1 MIFGKIVAGLLG
13 LLLFGLWGVLPGL
26 LIGHWF
32 DRGLQH
38 SLGFASPEHLA
49 RVRESFFK
57 TSFLLLGLVA
67 KVDGRVSEAEVAHT
81 EDIIR
86 QLGLG
91 EEQRQAAIRL
101 FKQGA
106 AKDFQPRPVVSG
118 FNELCRGQKQLQQT
132 LLVFLVSLALADGQL
147 DVAEQQ
153 ALEMVAGYMG
163 FSASDFARLVRMI
176 EAQRHFHG
184 SAADA
189 IPEKDQLKD
198 AYLALGVDP
207 DAGDREVKKA
217 YRRLM
222 SQNHPDKLI
231 ARGVP
236 EEMVKMAT
244 EQSQEILAAYE
255 LIKKSR
261 GSR

>member
-13 LLLFGLWGVLPGL
+13 LLLFGLQGAIIGL
-26 LIGHWF
+26 LLGHWF
-32 DRGLQH
+32 DRGLRH
-38 SLGFASPEHLA
+38 SLGFASPEHLN
-49 RVRESFFK
+49 RVRESFFE
-57 TSFLLLGLVA
+57 TSFQLLGFVA
-67 KVDGRVSEAEVAHT
+67 KADGRVSEAEVVHT
-81 EDIIR
+81 EEIMR
-86 QLGLG
+86 QLGLD
-91 EEQRQAAIRL
+91 EKHRQAAIKL

-106 AKDFQPRPVVSG
+106 AQDFQPQPVVSG

-132 LLVFLVSLALADGQL
+132 LLVFLTSLALADGHL
-147 DVAEQQ
+147 DRAEQQ
-153 ALEMVAGYMG
+153 VLEMLASYMG
-163 FSASDFARLVRMI
+163 YSAADFARLVRMI

-184 SAADA
+184 SAADS
-189 IPEKDQLKD
+189 IPEKDQLND
-198 AYLALGVDP
+198 AYLALGVEP
-207 DAGDREVKKA
+207 EASDREVKKA
-217 YRRLM
+217 FRRLM

-236 EEMVKMAT
+236 EEMVKIAT

>member
-1 MIFGKIVAGLLG
+1 MIFGKLVAGLLG
-13 LLLFGLWGVLPGL
+13 LLFFGPLGALAGRVV
-26 LIGHWF
+26 GHWF
-32 DRGLQH
+32 DRGLRH

-49 RVRESFFK
+49 RVRESFFE
-57 TSFLLLGLVA
+57 TSFQLLGFVA
-67 KVDGRVSEAEVAHT
+67 KADGRVSEAEVAHT
-81 EDIIR
+81 EEIMR

-91 EEQRQAAIRL
+91 EQQRQAAITL

-106 AKDFQPRPVVSG
+106 EQNFQPQPVSSG

-132 LLVFLVSLALADGQL
+132 LLVFLVSLALADGHL
-147 DVAEQQ
+147 DAAEQQ
-153 ALEMVAGYMG
+153 VLEMLASYMG
-163 FSASDFARLVRMI
+163 YSAADFARLVRMI
-176 EAQRHFHG
+176 EAQRHVHG
-184 SAADA
+184 SAADS

-207 DAGDREVKKA
+207 GASDREVKKA

-236 EEMVKMAT
+236 EDMVKIAT
-244 EQSQEILAAYE
+244 EHSQEILAAYE

>member
-13 LLLFGLWGVLPGL
+13 LLLYGPLGGL
-26 LIGHWF
+26 LGLVLGHWF

-38 SLGFASPEHLA
+38 SLGFASPGHLA
-49 RVRESFFK
+49 RVQESFFK

-67 KVDGRVSEAEVAHT
+67 KADGRVSEAEVAHT
-81 EDIIR
+81 EDIMR

-91 EEQRQAAIRL
+91 EEQRRAAITL

-106 AKDFQPRPVVSG
+106 TKEFQPQPVVSG
-118 FNELCRGQKQLQQT
+118 FNEVCRGQKQLQQT
-132 LLVFLVSLALADGQL
+132 LLVFLVSLALADGHL
-147 DVAEQQ
+147 HAAEQQ

-163 FSASDFARLVRMI
+163 FSARDFARLVRMI

-184 SAADA
+184 SAAGSV
-189 IPEKDQLKD
+189 PEKDQLGD
-198 AYLALGVDP
+198 AYLALGVDA
-207 DAGDREVKKA
+207 DASDREVKKA

-261 GSR
+261 GIR